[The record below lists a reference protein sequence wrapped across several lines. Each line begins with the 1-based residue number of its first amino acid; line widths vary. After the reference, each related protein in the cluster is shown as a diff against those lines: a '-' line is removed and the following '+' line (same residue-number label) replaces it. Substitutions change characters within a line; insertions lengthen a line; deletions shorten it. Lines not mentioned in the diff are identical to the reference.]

1 MAEVK
6 VIVNDKMIVAEAAS
20 CGSYFL
26 INMTGDCISL
36 DKEDGETITVPVSGL
51 PKLEIAFE
59 ALVRTRTEA
68 RTKLVEMITAGP
80 KLKNVPVV
88 IDPSPMYIFLFT
100 KEDAIKVAATKY
112 SMRMC
117 CWLGKAETI
126 SIVIT
131 TPESVKSKF
140 VDCQEKR
147 KRIYYP
153 LFFYLFILG

>member
-1 MAEVK
+1 MAELK
-6 VIVNDKMIVAEAAS
+6 VMVNDKMIVAEAAF
-20 CGSYFL
+20 CGGYFL

-59 ALVRTRTEA
+59 ALATTEGG
-68 RTKLVEMITAGP
+68 TELIEMLTAGP

-112 SMRMC
+112 APGTKVFSNHAYV
-117 CWLGKAETI
+117 LLAGKGGDDNHCYHYAGI
-126 SIVIT
+126 SKI
-131 TPESVKSKF
+131 
-140 VDCQEKR
+140 
-147 KRIYYP
+147 
-153 LFFYLFILG
+153 

>member
-6 VIVNDKMIVAEAAS
+6 VMVNDKVIEAEAAF
-20 CGSYFL
+20 CGGYFL

-59 ALVRTRTEA
+59 ALARTEGG
-68 RTKLVEMITAGP
+68 TELVEMLTAGP

-88 IDPSPMYIFLFT
+88 IEPSSLCMFLFT

-112 SMRMC
+112 APGTKVFSNH
-117 CWLGKAETI
+117 A
-126 SIVIT
+126 
-131 TPESVKSKF
+131 
-140 VDCQEKR
+140 
-147 KRIYYP
+147 
-153 LFFYLFILG
+153 

>member
-6 VIVNDKMIVAEAAS
+6 VIVNDKMIVAEAAF
-20 CGSYFL
+20 CGGYFL

-59 ALVRTRTEA
+59 ALTRTRTEG

-112 SMRMC
+112 ASDTKVFSNHAYV
-117 CWLGKAETI
+117 LLAGKGGDDQHCFHYAGI
-126 SIVIT
+126 SKI
-131 TPESVKSKF
+131 
-140 VDCQEKR
+140 
-147 KRIYYP
+147 
-153 LFFYLFILG
+153 